1 MKTPVLLAHILCPL
15 ISHKCSDAHITLN
28 PASIRSSHY
37 RWSIVPLQEEV
48 HCSYVLLSYCFIVA
62 LLGNVIWRCNVAA
75 GPVQEEV
82 FENERFQPF
91 KGWGHNWPGHF
102 LPTDKIGHWS
112 HRDGTPGK
120 AASMAFSTVAPK
132 LPKVRVRMLLAWQ
145 SSNVA
150 SMLDCHA
157 TQRQHAHPIH
167 WSSIWGFKLKL

>member
-1 MKTPVLLAHILCPL
+1 MVNLVCTRYCHIALDSAVARL
-15 ISHKCSDAHITLN
+15 SHRPHGQFAKECITLIYCCA
-28 PASIRSSHY
+28 ASH
-37 RWSIVPLQEEV
+37 
-48 HCSYVLLSYCFIVA
+48 LLEYIT
-62 LLGNVIWRCNVAA
+62 WRYNVAA

-132 LPKVRVRMLLAWQ
+132 LPKVCVWIA
-145 SSNVA
+145 
-150 SMLDCHA
+150 
-157 TQRQHAHPIH
+157 
-167 WSSIWGFKLKL
+167 